1 MFLKVTRVATPVI
14 FSALLGTTLAQAAGD
29 ESIKARQACMK
40 ANAKSMGVFVPVL
53 KGEKPYD
60 AAIVQSTLADVEAAC
75 GEWKDFWPV
84 DSQTSATLKHQSA
97 DAVWADPKGL
107 EEAIGNYK
115 VAFSAL
121 KATKDEVGFKSAFPA
136 LGKACGGCHTKFR
149 AAE

>member
-1 MFLKVTRVATPVI
+1 MFLKVACVAMPLI
-14 FSALLGTTLAQAAGD
+14 FIALIDSTLAQASGD
-29 ESIKARQACMK
+29 DSIKARQACMK
-40 ANAKSMGVFVPVL
+40 ANAKSIGVFVPVL

-60 AAIVQSTLADVEAAC
+60 AAIIQSTLADMEAAC
-75 GEWKDFWPV
+75 GEWKDFWPA

-97 DAVWADPKGL
+97 DAVWTDPKGL
-107 EEAIGNYK
+107 EEAIGTYK

-121 KATKDEVGFKSAFPA
+121 KATKDEAGFKSAFPA

>member
-1 MFLKVTRVATPVI
+1 MFLKVACVAMPLI
-14 FSALLGTTLAQAAGD
+14 FIALIDSTLAQASGD
-29 ESIKARQACMK
+29 DSIKARQACMK
-40 ANAKSMGVFVPVL
+40 ANAKSIGVFVPVL

-60 AAIVQSTLADVEAAC
+60 AAVVQSTLADMEAAC
-75 GEWKDFWPV
+75 GEWKDFWPA

-97 DAVWADPKGL
+97 DAVWTDPKGL
-107 EEAIGNYK
+107 EEAIGTYK

-121 KATKDEVGFKSAFPA
+121 KATKDEAGFKSAFPA